1 MALKPLLGAKGFRP
15 ECPPKTGHGLVR
27 YDAARKALAEAHRV
41 DEVKDIRDKAVA
53 MQVYAQQAKDTTLI
67 TQATEIRLRAEA
79 ALANCC
85 TISRKTKEPFQ
96 WRSELRREEGHEARS
111 GPYTVAD
118 AVGDYLK
125 AFARRGGKSVYDAR
139 RAAETHILPVLGS
152 LRVAKLT
159 AKRIEDWHHDLAEKA
174 PRVRSKAR
182 EQPKHREADNSVDGV
197 RKRRATASRILT
209 VRKAAVNHAWK
220 AGHVASDDAWRRVR
234 PFKSVVTARVPYLSQ
249 SECDRLVNACKPEF
263 RNLVRGALLTGCRYS
278 ELAAMRVDDFN
289 PDAGVVTIR
298 ENKAGKPRQAP

>member
-1 MALKPLLGAKGFRP
+1 
-15 ECPPKTGHGLVR
+15 
-27 YDAARKALAEAHRV
+27 
-41 DEVKDIRDKAVA
+41 

-249 SECDRLVNACKPEF
+249 SECARLQTGVPQSCSRCVVDRLPIF
-263 RNLVRGALLTGCRYS
+263 GTCRD
-278 ELAAMRVDDFN
+278 EGR
-289 PDAGVVTIR
+289 
-298 ENKAGKPRQAP
+298 